1 MDVCGFVLVLSRV
14 LMVSRSPPA
23 VPCKIDIAR
32 DLEHEC
38 TNPPPSPRLLVHELP
53 CAARSRYFL
62 RFCFSCFFCGRR
74 VDCQLLRARPP
85 QVLKYG
91 ALIVDALVEYK
102 QPVFVYIPPHAEL
115 RGGAWVVVDSTVNA
129 NVMEM

>member
-1 MDVCGFVLVLSRV
+1 MFWFRLWFCVRCPLLPAPLQERLLFNFRQAIASECANPRPTPFRAVLLVLVFVR
-14 LMVSRSPPA
+14 
-23 VPCKIDIAR
+23 
-32 DLEHEC
+32 
-38 TNPPPSPRLLVHELP
+38 
-53 CAARSRYFL
+53 FL
-62 RFCFSCFFCGRR
+62 FFGR
-74 VDCQLLRARPP
+74 VDCLFVALLAI

>member
-1 MDVCGFVLVLSRV
+1 MLP
-14 LMVSRSPPA
+14 SP
-23 VPCKIDIAR
+23 
-32 DLEHEC
+32 
-38 TNPPPSPRLLVHELP
+38 TPPSAFR
-53 CAARSRYFL
+53 
-62 RFCFSCFFCGRR
+62 FFCPSSSFL
-74 VDCQLLRARPP
+74 CLR

-91 ALIVDALVEYK
+91 ALIVDALVVYK